1 MGDAEKIKIALAQ
14 IYCEFDHSQLKK
26 GAKIIFN

>member
-1 MGDAEKIKIALAQ
+1 MNINVNGVPTKAVEI
-14 IYCEFDHSQLKK
+14 EHSQLKK